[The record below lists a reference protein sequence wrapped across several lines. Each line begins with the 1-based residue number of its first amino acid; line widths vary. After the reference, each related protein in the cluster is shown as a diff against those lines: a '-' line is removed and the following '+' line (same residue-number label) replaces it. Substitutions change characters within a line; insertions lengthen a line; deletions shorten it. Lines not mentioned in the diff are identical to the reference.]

1 MIHRLFSQ
9 NCRNIFGLYSV
20 SADPL
25 IQMKNISM
33 RYGERI
39 LFSDFSMELYQD
51 EIIGL
56 TGPSGS
62 GKSTILRFAVDLATP
77 SSGKVICHGKDISQ
91 CDPREV
97 RRKLVLVTQEAT
109 MFPGTVRDNLLW
121 GLKIRGLTAT
131 DDELIAVLNEV
142 KLEAE
147 FLDRI
152 AENLSGGEKQRV
164 AIARALLLEPDALLL
179 DEPTSALDEAATLAV
194 ESAINNVKEERKI
207 GVLIVTHNREQAERF
222 TSRIVEIGREEEE
235 R

>member
-1 MIHRLFSQ
+1 
-9 NCRNIFGLYSV
+9 V
-20 SADPL
+20 SDSPL
-25 IQMKNISM
+25 LQMEQVSM
-33 RYGERI
+33 RYGDRI
-39 LFSDFSMELYQD
+39 LFSDFSLELHRD
-51 EIIGL
+51 EIVGL

-77 SSGKVICHGKDISQ
+77 SSGRVICHGKEISQ

-97 RRKLVLVTQEAT
+97 RRKLVLVTQEVT

-131 DDELIAVLNEV
+131 DDELIAVLSEV
-142 KLEAE
+142 NLEAE
-147 FLDRI
+147 FLNRI

-179 DEPTSALDEAATLAV
+179 DEPTSALDETSTLAV
-194 ESAINNVKEERKI
+194 ESAINNVKEEHKI

-222 TSRIVEIGREEEE
+222 TSRIIEINKGKEGQ
-235 R
+235 

>member
-1 MIHRLFSQ
+1 
-9 NCRNIFGLYSV
+9 V
-20 SADPL
+20 STEPL
-25 IQMKNISM
+25 LQLEQVSMK
-33 RYGERI
+33 YGDRV
-39 LFSDFSMELYQD
+39 LFSDFSLELHQN
-51 EIIGL
+51 EIVGL

-62 GKSTILRFAVDLATP
+62 GKSTVLRFAVDLATP

-109 MFPGTVRDNLLW
+109 MFPGTVRENLLW
-121 GLKIRGLTAT
+121 GLDIRGLTAT
-131 DDELIAVLNEV
+131 DDELIAVLREV
-142 KLEAE
+142 NLEAE

-179 DEPTSALDEAATLAV
+179 DEPTSALDETSTLAV
-194 ESAINNVKEERKI
+194 EKAINNVREEHRI

-222 TSRIVEIGREEEE
+222 TSRIVEIKKVKEG
-235 R
+235 

>member
-1 MIHRLFSQ
+1 MST
-9 NCRNIFGLYSV
+9 S
-20 SADPL
+20 PL
-25 IQMKNISM
+25 LQMEHVSM
-33 RYGERI
+33 RYGDRV
-39 LFSDFSMELYQD
+39 LFSDFSLELHRD
-51 EIIGL
+51 EIVGL

-77 SSGKVICHGKDISQ
+77 SSGKVICHGKDIAN

-109 MFPGTVRDNLLW
+109 MFPGTVRENLLW
-121 GLKIRGLTAT
+121 GLEIRGLTAT
-131 DDELIAVLNEV
+131 DDQLIAVLSEV
-142 KLEAE
+142 NLGAE

-179 DEPTSALDEAATLAV
+179 DEPTSALDETSTLAV
-194 ESAINNVKEERKI
+194 ENAINNVKEEHKI

-222 TSRIVEIGREEEE
+222 TSRIIEVEKRNGG
-235 R
+235 